1 MILLERIDTVMPMIV
16 NVAGQVGQ
24 IKLSLTK
31 ALWPLFETV
40 INSIQSLEDSDVTE
54 KKIVIEALRPEYTQ
68 LKTDKNGNTIED
80 HSHFEA
86 FVVTDNGNGF
96 NNENYESFLEAYS
109 QRKVKKGCKGIGRF
123 LWLKAFDKVVINS
136 TYFEDSHWH
145 LRRFDFALK
154 GVTPEPND
162 EILEQEIAIQQTI
175 VRLEGFR
182 NPYRDSVAYS
192 LESLA
197 KKLIEHCLPY
207 FITGNCP
214 QIILKDNR
222 GESFNLNNFY
232 EKTCKDSLHQDSI
245 ELNGEQYTLYHMLLT
260 ENSDKHE
267 LHLCAN
273 NREVKSYALSN
284 LISNM
289 NKKLINDENSYY
301 YVGYL
306 AGEYLDKA
314 VNTERSDFDFLDGSL
329 FGNTKES
336 EIVEAAVEHIRSYLS
351 DDLNKVA
358 DEKKATIDMLVKTK
372 RPQYRLLLNRRP
384 EVYDKIPAGLPEDKL
399 DLELYKQQ
407 QQWELDTTKKK
418 HDIEEKVKQDAT
430 SDPYFQKLFD
440 EYCESITE
448 LSRASL
454 AEYVVRRKAV
464 IDLLENALEADINGK
479 YSKESR
485 IHSIICPMQTTSNE
499 IKLDDMNLWLIDD
512 RLAYHHFLASDKKIN
527 TIPVL
532 ENDVDKRMDLAI
544 FDAALSYTA
553 NPDNINSITIV
564 ELKRPQRDDS
574 DNAPVLQVLK
584 YVRDIKAGKIKKA
597 NGRDFG
603 DMSRVS
609 FYCYV
614 IGDLTPSMRESAEFC
629 GLTETQDKE
638 GYFGFNPTYGAYV
651 EVISYDKLLKDA
663 KQRNRALFDKLFDPK
678 SKDLVHPEL
687 LGK

>member
-1 MILLERIDTVMPMIV
+1 MPITV

-24 IKLSLTK
+24 IRLSPAK

-54 KKIVIEALRPEYTQ
+54 KKIVIDALRPEHIQ
-68 LKTDKNGNTIED
+68 LKTDGQGNTTEEPA
-80 HSHFEA
+80 HFEA

-96 NNENYESFLEAYS
+96 NIENYTSFLEAYS
-109 QRKVKKGCKGIGRF
+109 QFKVKKGCKGIGRF
-123 LWLKAFDKVVINS
+123 LWLKAFDNVAVNS
-136 TYFEDSHWH
+136 TYFEDEQWH
-145 LRRFDFALK
+145 LRSFNFSLS
-154 GVTPEPND
+154 GVNPEQND
-162 EILEQEIAIQQTI
+162 EVLETEDATQQTI
-175 VRLEGFR
+175 VSLKGFK

-207 FITGNCP
+207 FITGKCP
-214 QIILKDNR
+214 QIVLRDNR
-222 GESFNLNNFY
+222 GENFNINSYY
-232 EKTCKDSLHQDSI
+232 ERTYKDSLHQDPM
-245 ELNGEQYTLYHMLLT
+245 ELKGKKYTLYHMLLT
-260 ENSDKHE
+260 EGAEKHE

-273 NREVKSYALSN
+273 SREVKSYALSTY
-284 LISNM
+284 IPDM
-289 NKKLINDENSYY
+289 KKKLSNGEDAYY

-306 AGEYLDKA
+306 AGKYLDEA
-314 VNTERSDFDFLDGSL
+314 VNTERSDFDFTDGPM
-329 FGNTKES
+329 FGDAKES
-336 EIVEAAVEHIRSYLS
+336 EIVDVAVGYIRAYLKDELS
-351 DDLNKVA
+351 KAA
-358 DEKKATIDMLVKTK
+358 DEKKSQIDILVKTK
-372 RPQYRLLLNRRP
+372 RPQYRLLLNRHP
-384 EVYDKIPAGLPEDKL
+384 DVYSKIPAGLAEDKL
-399 DLELYKQQ
+399 DLELYKHQ
-407 QQWELDTTKKK
+407 QQWELDTVKKK

-430 SDPYFQKLFD
+430 SDPSFQKLFD

-454 AEYVVRRKAV
+454 AEYVARRKAV
-464 IDLLENALEADINGK
+464 IDLLEQALDADENGK

-485 IHSIICPMQTTSNE
+485 IHRIICPMQTTSDE

-532 ENDVDKRMDLAI
+532 ENDVDKRMDLAV

-553 NPDNINSITIV
+553 DPDNINSITIV
-564 ELKRPQRDDS
+564 ELKRPQRDDG
-574 DNAPVLQVLK
+574 DNDPVWQVLK
-584 YVRDIKAGKIKKA
+584 YVRDIRAGKIKKT
-597 NGRDFG
+597 NGRGFG
-603 DMSRVS
+603 DVSRVS

-614 IGDLTPSMRESAEFC
+614 IGDLTQSMRDSAESR

-663 KQRNRALFDKLFDPK
+663 KQRNSALFDKLFEPK
-678 SKDLVHPEL
+678 SKELVHPEL
-687 LGK
+687 AGLQRNW